1 MPKALEEC
9 VEQLISDPDFKP
21 EDGEDRKSAAYAV
34 CTARMKDSDVQEE
47 KKEMLEN
54 SQLIRKS
61 LRFEASPVGTDGNE
75 WKVRIINSGTSRN
88 NRNYPLD
95 VLHRDGAIFEG
106 VPVHAGNGRDHSPEE
121 R

>member
-1 MPKALEEC
+1 MPKALDEC
-9 VEQLISDPDFKP
+9 VEKLIADPDFKP
-21 EDGEDRKSAAYAV
+21 KDGEDKKSAANAV
-34 CTARMKDSDVQEE
+34 CTARIKDSDVQEE

-121 R
+121 W